1 MPRAFP
7 AVLAYASP
15 ATAPGMIPVPRWLMA
30 LPFNAWALALALGL
44 TALLSGSHRG
54 RVLILGVSGLL
65 AGVQLLV
72 LVPLTVRWILVAKPS
87 RPVRLLVIAAG
98 QVGIFL
104 AMLTW
109 MR

>member
-1 MPRAFP
+1 
-7 AVLAYASP
+7 
-15 ATAPGMIPVPRWLMA
+15 MIPVPRWLMA
-30 LPFNAWALALALGL
+30 LHFNAWALALALGL

-98 QVGIFL
+98 PVGIFL